1 MTLLSGCAAT
11 GDRPKPPAAAQ
22 ANPPSPVVQ
31 AGYQT
36 LNSPGEKP
44 APNSVTPLPPIPLS
58 PQAQPGTG
66 SAASEAPVPLTPAPE
81 TIESPAPIEKMGTGS
96 EASESP
102 APILS
107 SDDPFAGQSELT
119 ADCLIYEVQ
128 ARNPSLAAMIAAWQ
142 AAAQLYPQ
150 MISLDDPMFS
160 YMLGTKGLGPDGGYM
175 FMGSQKIPWFGKRQL
190 RGSAAQAQSDAAGQD
205 VADLR
210 LRLAESAA
218 DALFDLYLVRRETE
232 INAANVELMRDFRA
246 IALARYESAQVTQ
259 QDVLQADLELAD
271 LEARAAELARQ
282 QAVAIAR
289 INTLLHR
296 PADCPLPPPANLS
309 PPCNLPPV
317 EALRDMA
324 LARRPDLAAQSAR
337 IRAEEANVDLACKQY
352 YPDLEIVG
360 KYDAFMPEEMRPQ
373 LGMNLN
379 VPLWQHKRSAAW
391 REATAKLEQERAQ
404 YANLADQARFE
415 VQSAYA
421 ELVESDRLLRLYDEK
436 ILPVANLYVKSA
448 RANYTAGKT
457 DFLRLVDAQRQLYGQ
472 WEKFYQAQTDY
483 HRRLAEMCRAVGGA
497 F

>member
-1 MTLLSGCAAT
+1 LKTFSKTPCACLALCALTLLTGCTAT
-11 GDRPKPPAAAQ
+11 GNRPNAHIAAAQ
-22 ANPPSPVVQ
+22 ASPPSPIVQ
-31 AGYQT
+31 TGYQT
-36 LNSPGEKP
+36 SKRPDDNTAPGP
-44 APNSVTPLPPIPLS
+44 ATS
-58 PQAQPGTG
+58 Q
-66 SAASEAPVPLTPAPE
+66 
-81 TIESPAPIEKMGTGS
+81 SPAPISPIPETV
-96 EASESP
+96 ESP

-107 SDDPFAGQSELT
+107 PDDLFAGQPELS
-119 ADCLIYEVQ
+119 ADCLIAQVQ

-160 YMLGTKGLGPDGGYM
+160 YMLGTQGLGPDGGYM

-190 RGSAAQAQSDAAGQD
+190 RGAAAQAESNAACQD

-218 DALFDLYLVRRETE
+218 NALLDLYLVRRETQ
-232 INAANVELMRDFRA
+232 INAANAELMREFRS
-246 IALARYESAQVTQ
+246 IALARYESSQVTQ
-259 QDVLQADLELAD
+259 QDVLQADLELAG
-271 LEARAAELARQ
+271 LEARTAELARKQ
-282 QAVAIAR
+282 TVAAAR

-296 PADCPLPPPANLS
+296 PPDCPLPPPANLG
-309 PPCNLPPV
+309 PPANLPPV

-324 LARRPDLAAQSAR
+324 LCHRPDLAAQSSR
-337 IRAEEANVDLACKQY
+337 IRAEQANVDLACKQY
-352 YPDLEIVG
+352 YPDVEIVG

-379 VPLWQHKRSAAW
+379 VPLWQQKRSAIW
-391 REATAKLEQERAQ
+391 REAMAKLQNQRAE
-404 YANLADQARFE
+404 YANMADQARFE

-421 ELVESDRLLRLYDEK
+421 ELVESERLLRIYNEK
-436 ILPVANLYVKSA
+436 ILPAANQYLESS

-457 DFLRLVDAQRQLYGQ
+457 DFLRLVDAQRQLYSQ

-483 HRRLAEMCRAVGGA
+483 HRRQAALTRAVGGA

>member
-1 MTLLSGCAAT
+1 
-11 GDRPKPPAAAQ
+11 
-22 ANPPSPVVQ
+22 
-31 AGYQT
+31 
-36 LNSPGEKP
+36 
-44 APNSVTPLPPIPLS
+44 
-58 PQAQPGTG
+58 
-66 SAASEAPVPLTPAPE
+66 
-81 TIESPAPIEKMGTGS
+81 MGTGS
-96 EASESP
+96 EASTVPDPFST
-102 APILS
+102 A
-107 SDDPFAGQSELT
+107 DPFAGQPELS
-119 ADCLIYEVQ
+119 ADCLISQVQ
-128 ARNPSLAAMIAAWQ
+128 ARNPSLAAMIAVWQ
-142 AAAQLYPQ
+142 AAAQRYPQ
-150 MISLDDPMFS
+150 MISLDDPMFT
-160 YMLGTKGLGPDGGYM
+160 YMLGTQGLGPDGGWM
-175 FMGSQKIPWFGKRQL
+175 LMGSQKIPWFGKRQL
-190 RGSAAQAQSDAAGQD
+190 RGSAAQAQSDAACQD

-218 DALFDLYLVRRETE
+218 NALFDLYLVRRETQ
-232 INAANVELMRDFRA
+232 INAANIELMRHFRS
-246 IALARYESAQVTQ
+246 IALARYESSQVTQ

-271 LEARAAELARQ
+271 LEARTAELARRQ
-282 QAVAIAR
+282 TIAIAR

-296 PADCPLPPPANLS
+296 PPDCPLPPPANLS
-309 PPCNLPPV
+309 PPCDLPPV
-317 EALRDMA
+317 ESLRDMA
-324 LARRPDLAAQSAR
+324 LTRRPDLAAQSAR
-337 IRAEEANVDLACKQY
+337 IRAEQANVDLACKDY

-391 REATAKLEQERAQ
+391 REATAKLQNQRAR

-436 ILPVANLYVKSA
+436 ILPTAKQYVQSS

-483 HRRLAEMCRAVGGA
+483 HRRQAALTRAVGGA